1 MNEHRS
7 CRRRG
12 SSGGCRELPGR
23 WREAEA
29 SGGKRRDAE
38 GSRLRPR
45 FGAPRYR
52 EAPCAPGTDA
62 LPGEWLGSGCYC
74 FIIIKSLFL
83 LFYIYI
89 FYALS
94 DWCRSSLPADC
105 GVGTRPSGEPG
116 RCGENEGADKALGP
130 PGERDSAGPITGP
143 DTGRAAAATCIAGSF
158 LKKVGTSAVPA
169 SRTQRWKGTGLL
181 SVPRSLSL
189 PPSIR
194 WLLGVMCRSED

>member
-1 MNEHRS
+1 M
-7 CRRRG
+7 
-12 SSGGCRELPGR
+12 
-23 WREAEA
+23 
-29 SGGKRRDAE
+29 
-38 GSRLRPR
+38 R
-45 FGAPRYR
+45 F
-52 EAPCAPGTDA
+52 
-62 LPGEWLGSGCYC
+62 LGSGLAVAVIVLLLLNLFFFC
-74 FIIIKSLFL
+74 F
-83 LFYIYI
+83 IYI

-105 GVGTRPSGEPG
+105 GVGTRPSWEPG

-143 DTGRAAAATCIAGSF
+143 GTGRAAAATCIAGSF

-169 SRTQRWKGTGLL
+169 SRTQRWKGMGLL

-189 PPSIR
+189 PPSIQ